1 MGCRTTA
8 VPRLNDRL
16 GTYRDIT
23 LMLAAIIRCGNLI
36 FLFAALVLALPRSV
50 NADPVET
57 EVQAP
62 GPEGP
67 LKGLMLSPGVD
78 NAPVVLIV
86 PGSGPTNRDG
96 NSLHGLDTDT
106 YKLLAQGLAARGIA
120 SVRIDKR
127 GMFSSRA
134 AIPNANEVT
143 IADYAGDVHTWAKT
157 IRDKTGGRCVWV
169 LGHSEGGL
177 VAMVAAK
184 DNPPDIC
191 GLVLVAAPGRKF
203 GELIKD
209 QLRSNP
215 ANAPFL
221 DEALRDIDTLEAG
234 KRVEVSVENT
244 RPEIFMIFQ
253 PAVQGFLIDLMSYD
267 PPNVLAAYKGP
278 VLILQ
283 GARDIQVGAD
293 DARRLATADPAAKL
307 VLLPDVN
314 HVLKSVTSDDKMAN
328 LQTYLD
334 PKLPL
339 APGVVDDIADF
350 VKSH

>member
-1 MGCRTTA
+1 MPIVA
-8 VPRLNDRL
+8 V
-16 GTYRDIT
+16 
-23 LMLAAIIRCGNLI
+23 A
-36 FLFAALVLALPRSV
+36 V
-50 NADPVET
+50 ADPVES
-57 EVQAP
+57 EISAP
-62 GPEGP
+62 GPDGK
-67 LKGLMLSPGVD
+67 LQGLMLSPGKD
-78 NAPVVLIV
+78 GAPVVLIV
-86 PGSGPTNRDG
+86 PGSGPTDRDG

-106 YKLLAQGLAARGIA
+106 YKLLAQGLAAHGIA

-127 GMFSSRA
+127 GMFSSHA
-134 AIPNANEVT
+134 AIPNANNVT
-143 IADYAGDVHTWAKT
+143 IADYASDVHAWAKA
-157 IRDKTGGRCVWV
+157 IREKTGAKCVWV

-221 DEALRDIDTLEAG
+221 DEALRDIDTLAAG
-234 KRVEVSVENT
+234 KRVEVSEANT
-244 RPEIFMIFQ
+244 RPEVYMIFQ

-267 PPNVLAAYKGP
+267 PPQVLAGYKGP
-278 VLILQ
+278 ALILQ
-283 GARDIQVGAD
+283 GERDIQVGAD
-293 DARRLATADPAAKL
+293 DARRLAAADPAAKL
-307 VLLPDVN
+307 MLLPDVN
-314 HVLKSVTSDDKMAN
+314 HVLKTVTSDDKQAN
-328 LQTYLD
+328 LKTYFD

-350 VKSH
+350 ITAAPPKSH

>member
-1 MGCRTTA
+1 LFSF
-8 VPRLNDRL
+8 VEV
-16 GTYRDIT
+16 RDLVTRI
-23 LMLAAIIRCGNLI
+23 LSSLIAISLVAIAMPVIAA
-36 FLFAALVLALPRSV
+36 
-50 NADPVET
+50 ADPAET
-57 EVQAP
+57 EVEAP
-62 GPEGP
+62 GPDGP

-106 YKLLAQGLAARGIA
+106 YKLLAQGLAARSIA

-127 GMFSSRA
+127 GMFSSHA
-134 AIPNANEVT
+134 AIPNANDVT
-143 IADYAGDVHTWAKT
+143 IADYASDVHSWAKA
-157 IRDKTGGRCVWV
+157 IRDKTGAKCVWV

-177 VAMVAAK
+177 VAMAAAKAAAK
-184 DNPPDIC
+184 DTPPDIC

-209 QLRSNP
+209 QMRSNP
-215 ANAPFL
+215 AMAPFL
-221 DEALRDIDTLEAG
+221 DEALRDIDALEAG
-234 KRVEVSVENT
+234 KRVEVSVEHT
-244 RPEIFMIFQ
+244 RPEIFYIFQ

-283 GARDIQVGAD
+283 GERDIQVGVD

-314 HVLKSVTSDDKMAN
+314 HVLRTVTSDDKTAN
-328 LQTYLD
+328 LKTYLD

-339 APGVVDDIADF
+339 ASGVVDDIAAF

>member
-1 MGCRTTA
+1 MPI
-8 VPRLNDRL
+8 V
-16 GTYRDIT
+16 
-23 LMLAAIIRCGNLI
+23 AA
-36 FLFAALVLALPRSV
+36 
-50 NADPVET
+50 ADPVES
-57 EVQAP
+57 EIEAP
-62 GPEGP
+62 GPDGP
-67 LKGLMLSPGVD
+67 LKGLMVSPGVD

-106 YKLLAQGLAARGIA
+106 YKLLAQGLAAHGIA

-127 GMFSSRA
+127 GLFSSHA
-134 AIPNANEVT
+134 AIPNANNVT
-143 IADYAGDVHTWAKT
+143 IADYASDVHSWAKI
-157 IRDKTGGRCVWV
+157 IRDKTGAKCIWV

-209 QLRSNP
+209 QMRSNP

-234 KRVEVSVENT
+234 KRVEVSEANT

-253 PAVQGFLIDLMSYD
+253 PAVQGFLIDLLSYD
-267 PPNVLAAYKGP
+267 PPQVLAQYKGK

-283 GARDIQVGAD
+283 GERDIQVSAD
-293 DARRLATADPAAKL
+293 DAQRLKTADPAAKL
-307 VLLPDVN
+307 TLQPNVN
-314 HVLKSVTSDDKMAN
+314 HVLKAVASDDRMAN
-328 LQTYLD
+328 LKTYFD

-339 APGVVDDIADF
+339 APGVVDAIADF
-350 VKSH
+350 IKSP

>member
-1 MGCRTTA
+1 MARI
-8 VPRLNDRL
+8 VLRLV
-16 GTYRDIT
+16 
-23 LMLAAIIRCGNLI
+23 A
-36 FLFAALVLALPRSV
+36 AALLAIAMPIIAA
-50 NADPVET
+50 ADPIES
-57 EVQAP
+57 EIEAP
-62 GPEGP
+62 GPDGP
-67 LKGLMLSPGVD
+67 LQGLVVSPGVD

-96 NSLHGLDTDT
+96 NSLHGLNTDT

-127 GMFSSRA
+127 GMFSSHA

-143 IADYAGDVHTWAKT
+143 IADYASDVHGWAKA
-157 IRDKTGGRCVWV
+157 IRDKTGAKCIWV

-177 VAMVAAK
+177 VAMAAAK

-234 KRVEVSVENT
+234 KHVEVSIEHT
-244 RPEIFMIFQ
+244 RPEIFAIFQ
-253 PAVQGFLIDLMSYD
+253 PAVQGFLIDLLSYD
-267 PPNVLAAYKGP
+267 PPKVLAQYKGP

-283 GARDIQVGAD
+283 GERDIQVSAD
-293 DARRLATADPAAKL
+293 DARRLKAADPTAKL
-307 VLLPDVN
+307 TLLPDVN
-314 HVLKSVTSDDKMAN
+314 HVLKAVSSDDRMAN
-328 LQTYLD
+328 LKTYFD

-339 APGVVDDIADF
+339 APGVVDAIANF
-350 VKSH
+350 VKSP

>member
-1 MGCRTTA
+1 MARIVWRLVAAVLLVMA
-8 VPRLNDRL
+8 VPV
-16 GTYRDIT
+16 
-23 LMLAAIIRCGNLI
+23 LAA
-36 FLFAALVLALPRSV
+36 
-50 NADPVET
+50 ADPAET
-57 EVQAP
+57 EVEAP
-62 GPEGP
+62 GPSGP
-67 LKGLMLSPGVD
+67 LKGLMISPGVD

-96 NSLHGLDTDT
+96 NSLDGLNTDT

-127 GMFSSRA
+127 GVSSSHA
-134 AIPNANEVT
+134 AIPNGNDVT
-143 IADYAGDVHTWAKT
+143 IADYASDVHSWAKV
-157 IRDKTGGRCVWV
+157 IRDKIGAKCIWV

-221 DEALRDIDTLEAG
+221 DEALQDIDTLEAG
-234 KRVEVSVENT
+234 KRVDVSVDKT

-253 PAVQGFLIDLMSYD
+253 PAVQGFLIDLLSYD
-267 PPNVLAAYKGP
+267 PPQVLAQYKGP

-283 GARDIQVGAD
+283 GERDIQVSVD
-293 DARRLATADPAAKL
+293 DAKRLKAADSPAKL

-314 HVLKSVTSDDKMAN
+314 HVLKAISTDDRMAN
-328 LQTYLD
+328 LKTYFD
-334 PKLPL
+334 PKPPL
-339 APGVVDDIADF
+339 APGVVDAIADF
-350 VKSH
+350 VKSP